1 MRSLSFKLTLAFL
14 VVSLTGVVLVALLI
28 GGITSSQFNQF
39 LVDKGLSDFAASA
52 TTYYKAHGSWD
63 GVEAAFRAQ
72 GLTDGPGQPNG
83 NNPPNPPFVLVDAQ
97 GNLIIA
103 SGHFHIGD
111 PLPSSSNTNSASI
124 TVDNKVVGTVYST
137 GGPPNRGPNESRFI
151 TGTYQALI
159 LAALGAMIIAV
170 LLGLFLARTITRPVR
185 ELTLAS
191 AALASGQLDQQVQV
205 RSQDELGELTRTFNK
220 MSADLQRS
228 NQLRKQMTA
237 DIAHDLRTPLS
248 VITGYL
254 EGLKDGVLKP
264 TPKRF
269 SAMYDEAIFL
279 QRLIEDLRTLSLAD
293 AGELSLNLQQ
303 VQPGD
308 LIERAAAFY
317 QHSAEQKQIHLN
329 ATAAGALPAIQAD
342 PERMQQALGNLVS
355 NALRY
360 TPETGRI
367 ELSAYEEDNGVR
379 IDVRDTG
386 SGIAPED
393 LPHVFERFY
402 RGDASRN
409 ESGSGLGLAITKSII
424 ELQGGKISASSAGPD
439 LGSTFTIWL
448 PLPDPNHRSPI
459 L

>member
-1 MRSLSFKLTLAFL
+1 MRSLSLKLTLAFL
-14 VVSLTGVVLVALLI
+14 VVSLTGVALVALLV

-63 GVEAAFRAQ
+63 GVEASFRAQ
-72 GLTDGPGQPNG
+72 GLIDGPGQPNNG
-83 NNPPNPPFVLVDAQ
+83 NNPPVPPFVLVDAQ
-97 GNLIIA
+97 GNLIVA
-103 SGHFHIGD
+103 SGHFHLGD
-111 PLPSSSNTNSASI
+111 PLPSGANTHSASV
-124 TVDNKVVGTVYST
+124 TVDNQVVGTVYST
-137 GGPPNRGPNESRFI
+137 GGPPNRGPNETRFLAS
-151 TGTYQALI
+151 TYEALI
-159 LAALGAMIIAV
+159 LAALGAMVIAV
-170 LLGLFLARTITRPVR
+170 LLGLFLAQTITRPVR
-185 ELTLAS
+185 ELTIAS
-191 AALASGQLDQQVQV
+191 AALASGRLNQQVPV

-220 MSADLQRS
+220 MSADLQHS
-228 NQLRKQMTA
+228 NHLRKQMTA

-293 AGELSLNLQQ
+293 AGELSLNPQE

-317 QHSAEQKQIHLN
+317 QHAAEQGSVHL
-329 ATAAGALPAIQAD
+329 TAASVGAVPAIQAD

-360 TPETGRI
+360 TPADGRVD
-367 ELSAYEEDNGVR
+367 LTAQQDGSGVR

-393 LPHVFERFY
+393 LPHIFERFY

-409 ESGSGLGLAITKSII
+409 SSGSGLGLAITKSII
-424 ELQGGKISASSAGPD
+424 ELQGGKISASSEGAD
-439 LGSTFTIWL
+439 QGSTFSIWL
-448 PLPDPNHRSPI
+448 PLN
-459 L
+459 